1 MSKIKFDFTDIE
13 AQNKLRKALSDEL
26 DGIEV
31 DNENFYQF
39 ISVDIKEINFNKDTN
54 KVEILLKPT
63 KPKRITYSINLKEGE

>member
-31 DNENFYQF
+31 DDRDFYQF
-39 ISVDIKEINFNKDTN
+39 ISGDIKEVKFNKDTN
-54 KVEILLKPT
+54 KIEIYFQPSE
-63 KPKRITYSINLKEGE
+63 PKQITYSIKLK